1 MAGGKETPRQKMIG
15 MMYLVLTALLALQ
28 VSNAV
33 LEKFAIINETLGAMI
48 SSSNQQNADHLSSI
62 VSDGSKSPDPKVKLA
77 VQNAQK
83 VRQITGEMQTYL
95 EGLKK
100 KMMDVSGAEKVD
112 ERLINDHSAKV
123 ATMMIDKKSP
133 DGKEFETK
141 LNEYIKQLKEL
152 TGGRVEFE
160 SLTKAPKDIPVFAGD
175 EDHVRKDFLTF
186 TFENT
191 PAIAALTS
199 VTQIETEVLENES
212 RALDQ
217 LAADAGARVLK
228 VDKVVPMVRAKSSTV
243 AAGASYE
250 ADLFMAASS
259 SALSPTMTVDGKS
272 IVVEDDVLTGLKM
285 GRVKFTASGG
295 AYDPKTLTARK
306 TFKANITLPDTT
318 YSEDV
323 EYFVAK
329 PVIRVTTGN
338 APTLYM
344 NCGNTV
350 NIDVPALGTSYNP
363 TFSATGGEVI
373 KGDKVGRVTII
384 PSQRKVNVTVYN
396 AGTTLGS
403 EPFDVKQVPRP
414 RIIAKDNNGRDIDMK
429 NGISIAAATAIRV
442 IADPDDNFKQ
452 EVPRDANFRIR
463 NMSVILARGTAQ
475 VRELTLT
482 SESVDLSSLR
492 ALMRPGDRLI
502 VEPKSVVRM
511 TFKGTAEPVTMTGGD
526 VVTIQLK

>member
-1 MAGGKETPRQKMIG
+1 
-15 MMYLVLTALLALQ
+15 
-28 VSNAV
+28 
-33 LEKFAIINETLGAMI
+33 
-48 SSSNQQNADHLSSI
+48 
-62 VSDGSKSPDPKVKLA
+62 
-77 VQNAQK
+77 
-83 VRQITGEMQTYL
+83 
-95 EGLKK
+95 
-100 KMMDVSGAEKVD
+100 
-112 ERLINDHSAKV
+112 
-123 ATMMIDKKSP
+123 
-133 DGKEFETK
+133 
-141 LNEYIKQLKEL
+141 
-152 TGGRVEFE
+152 
-160 SLTKAPKDIPVFAGD
+160 
-175 EDHVRKDFLTF
+175 
-186 TFENT
+186 
-191 PAIAALTS
+191 
-199 VTQIETEVLENES
+199 
-212 RALDQ
+212 
-217 LAADAGARVLK
+217 
-228 VDKVVPMVRAKSSTV
+228 MVRAKSSTV